1 MNFWTI
7 MLIIHAVFSAITLI
21 VVWDFAND
29 TKKII
34 LREMPDYAKYAKF
47 TFAERIR
54 KLFITIILCAMPII
68 NIGIFFLSVCKSEDI
83 QKRTVDKLL
92 AEARFEKYVYEMRF
106 NKDKNSIDWLKEEAV
121 SK

>member
-21 VVWDFAND
+21 TVWDFAND

-34 LREMPDYAKYAKF
+34 LLEMPDYAKYAKF
-47 TFAERIR
+47 TVAERIR
-54 KLFITIILCAMPII
+54 KLFITFILCAMPIL
-68 NIGIFFLSVCKSEDI
+68 NIAIFFTSACKSEDV
-83 QKRTVDKLL
+83 QKRTIDKLL

-106 NKDKNSIDWLKEEAV
+106 NKDENSMDWLKENAV